1 MKTKT
6 MHKLVSGVLL
16 SGVTVASLSLAFTAA
31 AGDKNPIPRAQGLET
46 NEDLPGDFTKY
57 FGQRKNYYRDPER
70 KLAKLDLDG
79 DFNYDGTIDN
89 DDPADNGAFQQTPP
103 GLVVGV
109 GETTK
114 LVVRLK
120 PYKADYAG
128 RAKFEIIVT
137 GINRADKSGKFPSV
151 EEEIASVGHIRIW
164 RDAGKSELL
173 IDSSDPSMRT
183 WSTNMENMGPG
194 NVIGN
199 VPRNLFVEGVQA
211 SGQYLGDI
219 RVLVRLY
226 DERVDFETDPKTRLA
241 RFIKQQGF
249 RPSFDHILM
258 TVAESSHRKAF
269 INGNQEGVWGGR

>member
-1 MKTKT
+1 MKTKSKQT
-6 MHKLVSGVLL
+6 AIYGGLLL
-16 SGVTVASLSLAFTAA
+16 SVSVASLSLVSTAE
-31 AGDKNPIPRAQGLET
+31 AGDKNPVPRAQGLET
-46 NEDLPGDFTKY
+46 NEDLPGDFNKY

-109 GETTK
+109 GELTK
-114 LVVRLK
+114 LIVRLK

-128 RAKFEIIVT
+128 RAKFEIVVT

-164 RDAGKSELL
+164 RDANKSELL
-173 IDSSDPSMRT
+173 IDSSDPAMRT
-183 WSTNMENMGPG
+183 WSTNIENRGPG
-194 NVIGN
+194 NIIGV
-199 VPRNLFVEGVQA
+199 VPRTLYVEGAQA
-211 SGQYLGDI
+211 SGQYLGDV
-219 RVLVRLY
+219 RVMVRLY

-241 RFIKQQGF
+241 RFIRQQGF

-258 TVAESSHRKAF
+258 TVAESSHQKAF
-269 INGNQEGVWGGR
+269 INGNGEGVWGGR

>member
-1 MKTKT
+1 MNTNTKQ
-6 MHKLVSGVLL
+6 KVISGALFVSVA
-16 SGVTVASLSLAFTAA
+16 TASLIVAASATA
-31 AGDKNPIPRAQGLET
+31 GEKNPVPRAQGLET
-46 NEDLPGDFTKY
+46 NEDLPGDFSKY

-109 GETTK
+109 GELTK

-128 RAKFEIIVT
+128 RAKFEIVVT

-151 EEEIASVGHIRIW
+151 DEEIASVGHVRIW
-164 RDAGKSELL
+164 RDASKSELL
-173 IDSSDPSMRT
+173 IDSSDPSMRS
-183 WSTNMENMGPG
+183 WSTNIENRGPG
-194 NVIGN
+194 NIIGV
-199 VPRNLFVEGVQA
+199 VPRTVFVEGVQA

-226 DERVDFETDPKTRLA
+226 DERVDFETNPKTRLA

-258 TVAESSHRKAF
+258 TVAESAHRKAF
-269 INGNQEGVWGGR
+269 INANQEGVWINR